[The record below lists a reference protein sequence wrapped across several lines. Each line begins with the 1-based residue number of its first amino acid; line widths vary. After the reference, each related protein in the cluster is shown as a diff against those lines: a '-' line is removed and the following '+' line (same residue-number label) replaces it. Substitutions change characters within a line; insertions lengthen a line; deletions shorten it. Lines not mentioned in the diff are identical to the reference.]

1 MPHPFREIPRLVCS
15 LEMTTHHERPVLIGL
30 ISSNGSP
37 LSVTISV
44 EKPRTRSPKI
54 TLTRPRVRTV
64 YESRVPV
71 LALVMKHGI
80 EVETLRLRF
89 QMPFTDQSGLI
100 ASRPHLLGDI
110 ILLRIKGIT

>member
-30 ISSNGSP
+30 FHPTDRLIRHDIRGETSYP
-37 LSVTISV
+37 LP
-44 EKPRTRSPKI
+44 EI
-54 TLTRPRVRTV
+54 TLTRPRFRTI
-64 YESRVPV
+64 YKSRVSV
-71 LALVMKHGI
+71 LALVMEHGI

>member
-15 LEMTTHHERPVLIGL
+15 LEMATHHERPVLIGL
-30 ISSNGSP
+30 FHPADRLLRHDIRRETAYP
-37 LSVTISV
+37 LPEIAF
-44 EKPRTRSPKI
+44 P
-54 TLTRPRVRTV
+54 RPRFRTI
-64 YESRVPV
+64 YKSRVPV

-100 ASRPHLLGDI
+100 ASLLHLLGDI
-110 ILLRIKGIT
+110 ILFWIKRIT

>member
-30 ISSNGSP
+30 FHPTDRLICHDIRGETSYP
-37 LSVTISV
+37 LP
-44 EKPRTRSPKI
+44 EI
-54 TLTRPRVRTV
+54 TLTRPRFRTI
-64 YESRVPV
+64 YKSRVSV
-71 LALVMKHGI
+71 LALVMEHGI

>member
-1 MPHPFREIPRLVCS
+1 MKGRS
-15 LEMTTHHERPVLIGL
+15 LSASFIQRIA
-30 ISSNGSP
+30 

-44 EKPRTRSPKI
+44 EKPRTRSPKLRSPGQGSVQFI
-54 TLTRPRVRTV
+54 K
-64 YESRVPV
+64 SRVSV
-71 LALVMKHGI
+71 LALVMEHGI

-110 ILLRIKGIT
+110 ILLRIKRIT

>member
-30 ISSNGSP
+30 FHPTDRLICHDIRGETSYP
-37 LSVTISV
+37 LP
-44 EKPRTRSPKI
+44 EI
-54 TLTRPRVRTV
+54 TLTRPRFRTI
-64 YESRVPV
+64 YKSRVSV
-71 LALVMKHGI
+71 LALVMEHGI

-110 ILLRIKGIT
+110 ILLRIKRIT